1 VFRFEF
7 EANLPSGLTVD
18 GQSPSTFY
26 LRGRSLLRF
35 AGSDFLAVGFSPVRG
50 VNLGRGFMKGLK
62 RPRRSLWLIL
72 GLVIGGLVS
81 AAAVAVAG
89 LQPADLTFT
98 PNSES
103 QMTNIDVARAYAK
116 NYYGAPGA
124 ASGPNGNWNAPLN
137 DSSNYADEARS
148 VAKQGDDWLSA
159 RSKVPNRAIVLDV
172 DDTTLTTWNYELYS
186 NWDFNGGTNA
196 QFVGLTGST
205 FTGNM
210 FPATPGMLDLA
221 NHAKA
226 LGYAIFWIT
235 GRGDSQHMA
244 TIANLQSDTAAGFSD
259 IPTVTLNGKTITE
272 VDAGYPAA
280 TPIDTGHGGFT
291 DGLFTKPP
299 VGSYPSYLNQ
309 PGFCGPSITNG
320 VSCPTIQY
328 KSGTRAY
335 IESKGYDI
343 VANFGDQFSDL
354 IGGFADKT
362 FKMPNPNYYLP

>member
-1 VFRFEF
+1 
-7 EANLPSGLTVD
+7 
-18 GQSPSTFY
+18 
-26 LRGRSLLRF
+26 
-35 AGSDFLAVGFSPVRG
+35 
-50 VNLGRGFMKGLK
+50 MKGLP
-62 RPRRSLWLIL
+62 RPRRSLWLGIGL
-72 GLVIGGLVS
+72 GVVLVVLAA

-116 NYYGAPGA
+116 NYYGAPTA
-124 ASGPNGNWNAPLN
+124 ASGPNGTWNTPLN
-137 DSSNYADEARS
+137 LDSNYANEARS
-148 VAKQGDDWLSA
+148 VAKQGDDWLAA
-159 RSKVPNRAIVLDV
+159 RSKVRNRAIVLDV

-186 NWDFNGGTNA
+186 NWDFNGATNA
-196 QFVGLTGST
+196 QFVGLTGTT

-210 FPATPGMLDLA
+210 FPATPGMLDLVD
-221 NHAKA
+221 HAEA

-235 GRGDSQHMA
+235 GRGDSQHAA
-244 TIANLQSDTAAGFSD
+244 TIANLVNDSAAGLPNID
-259 IPTVTLNGKTITE
+259 TVTLNSKTIPE
-272 VDAGYPAA
+272 VDAGYPTA

-309 PGFCGPSITNG
+309 PQFCGPNITAG
-320 VSCPTIQY
+320 TSCPTIQY

-335 IESKGYDI
+335 IEAQGYDI

-354 IGGFADKT
+354 LGGFADKT
-362 FKMPNPNYYLP
+362 FKMPNPNYYL